1 MGDLLIVARG
11 VHFAATATVTGVA
24 LFQYLIAEPAF
35 RTGRPDPAGVK
46 AYLERLR
53 VILLIALALVVLSGG
68 AWFIALAVTIGDR
81 ALPAV
86 ISNGTIWLLLTKT
99 QFGHVWLTRFAL
111 AALLLGFLAL
121 PKGRVSGSWWETLSA
136 ILTAC
141 LMGSLAG
148 AGHAAA
154 TPGVAGDVH
163 LTADILHLVAAGAWL
178 GGLLP
183 FWLLFS
189 LATRQAD
196 RSLDLTVQTAT
207 YRFSTLGLLAV
218 AMLFATGLVNTWMLV
233 GSPAALFETDYGR
246 LLLLKIALFAAMV
259 AVAGVNR
266 FRLTPRLPEKEP
278 MCRLG
283 HNVLIEIGLGLAI
296 IVIVSLLGVLPPA
309 LHAGMHMQ

>member
-1 MGDLLIVARG
+1 MDDLLVAARG
-11 VHFAATATVTGVA
+11 VHFVATATVTGVA
-24 LFQYLIAEPAF
+24 LFQYLIAGPAF
-35 RTGRPDPAGVK
+35 RTGRAEPATVN

-53 VILLIALALVVLSGG
+53 AILPIALALAVLSGG
-68 AWFIALAVTIGDR
+68 AWFIALAMAIGGGG
-81 ALPAV
+81 LPAV
-86 ISNGTIWLLLTKT
+86 VSHETVWLLLTKT
-99 QFGHVWLTRFAL
+99 QFGHVWLARLAL
-111 AALLLGFLAL
+111 AALLLGVLEL
-121 PKGRVSGSWWETLSA
+121 QKGRPSGFQWEGLSA
-136 ILTAC
+136 VLAVC

-163 LTADILHLVAAGAWL
+163 LVADILHLVAAGGWL

-183 FWLLFS
+183 LWLL
-189 LATRQAD
+189 LRLGTRHVN

-207 YRFSTLGLLAV
+207 YRFSTLGLLTV
-218 AMLFATGLVNTWMLV
+218 GTLLATGLVNTWMLV

-266 FRLTPRLPEKEP
+266 FRLTPRLPENEP
-278 MCRLG
+278 MRRLG
-283 HNVLIEIGLGLAI
+283 RNALVEIGLGLAI
-296 IVIVSLLGVLPPA
+296 IAIVSLLGVLPPA